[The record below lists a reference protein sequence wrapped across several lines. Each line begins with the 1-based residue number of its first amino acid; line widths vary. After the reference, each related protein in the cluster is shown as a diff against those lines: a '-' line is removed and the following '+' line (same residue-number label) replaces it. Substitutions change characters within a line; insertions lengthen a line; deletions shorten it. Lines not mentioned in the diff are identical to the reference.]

1 MVMSI
6 GGFLPSNR
14 AELKPFRDTVL
25 DVALDLARTPS
36 PTVFF
41 AYTYNPIGHTS
52 LDFDI
57 RSKSQFVAYR
67 EQFLAQ
73 SMLATEV
80 IERNVISIRAVDPTA
95 IIMIFGDHGA
105 YLSRGK
111 KAAEDENFFY
121 ADRHRVFLAVANGG
135 HNCGSPLQVHSG
147 GIYNTPARVLLDIM
161 ICLSGGV
168 SDFPVVFDED
178 PQLIRRVFH

>member
-1 MVMSI
+1 
-6 GGFLPSNR
+6 
-14 AELKPFRDTVL
+14 
-25 DVALDLARTPS
+25 
-36 PTVFF
+36 
-41 AYTYNPIGHTS
+41 
-52 LDFDI
+52 
-57 RSKSQFVAYR
+57 
-67 EQFLAQ
+67 
-73 SMLATEV
+73 
-80 IERNVISIRAVDPTA
+80 
-95 IIMIFGDHGA
+95 
-105 YLSRGK
+105 LSRGK